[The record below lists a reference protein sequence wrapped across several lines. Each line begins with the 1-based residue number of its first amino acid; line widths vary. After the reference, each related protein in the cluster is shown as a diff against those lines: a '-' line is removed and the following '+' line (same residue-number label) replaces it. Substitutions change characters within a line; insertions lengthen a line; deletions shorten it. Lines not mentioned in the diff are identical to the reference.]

1 VLLPAA
7 APATEAELAVATPD
21 AVEVHEEYVYL
32 FLIFVPRQGL
42 ELLQPIAKIPLEL
55 LPAAEP
61 LVDPVL
67 ADATPQAV
75 EVHDEYVYLF
85 LIAETP
91 TPFKYPIARLL
102 TIQMSQSV
110 QIQPCS
116 LPFQMVLVM

>member
-1 VLLPAA
+1 MLLPAA

-32 FLIFVPRQGL
+32 FLIFVPKQGL

-61 LVDPVL
+61 LVEPVL

-91 TPFKYPIARLL
+91 TPFKYPIAKIPL
-102 TIQMSQSV
+102 
-110 QIQPCS
+110 
-116 LPFQMVLVM
+116 VLFPAAEP